1 MKNLMDKYPRVFDLL
16 SKAKKRLPHF
26 ASEYLFSG
34 TGYDLAI
41 KNNTDIL
48 KNIFL
53 TPKYVQGVVDPNL
66 KVNLFGDIYDAP
78 FGVAPVG
85 LTGLI
90 WPRAEKY
97 LAKMSVKNNI
107 PFTLS
112 TVACASIEDTAKHLN
127 GRGWF
132 QLYPPDDKSIRNDL
146 LKRAKNSNYKVLV
159 VTADIPASSRRERL
173 RLAGV
178 SVPPKNSLRT
188 FYHAAIRPS
197 WSFQTLTNGLPK
209 FGTMDQY
216 TDGNWHGTEKV
227 KAGFAGS
234 QMKRFLDWD
243 YLKEVKDIW
252 KGPVVLKGIMHSD
265 DAVKASRIV
274 DCIYLSNHGGRQLDL
289 APSPIQI
296 LPEVRRS
303 LKKDFPIIID
313 SGFYSGQDMCKA
325 IMLGANFVMTGRP
338 FFIGIA
344 ALGEIGAQHIHD
356 IIKDEIQNVM
366 EQVCCKDI
374 KSLPKEKLSINDN
387 FYLRDLN

>member
-1 MKNLMDKYPRVFDLL
+1 
-16 SKAKKRLPHF
+16 
-26 ASEYLFSG
+26 
-34 TGYDLAI
+34 
-41 KNNTDIL
+41 
-48 KNIFL
+48 
-53 TPKYVQGVVDPNL
+53 
-66 KVNLFGDIYDAP
+66 
-78 FGVAPVG
+78 
-85 LTGLI
+85 
-90 WPRAEKY
+90 
-97 LAKMSVKNNI
+97 MSVKNNI
-107 PFTLS
+107 PFALS
-112 TVACASIEDTAKHLN
+112 TVACASIEDTAKHLD

-132 QLYPPDDKSIRNDL
+132 QLYPPDNKSIRNDL
-146 LKRAKNSNYKVLV
+146 LKRAKSSNYKVLV

-178 SVPPKNSLRT
+178 SVPPKNNLRT

-216 TDGNWHGTEKV
+216 MDGNWHGTKKV

-265 DAVKASRIV
+265 DAVKASRII

-296 LPEVRRS
+296 LPEVRKS

-374 KSLPKEKLSINDN
+374 KSLPKEKLSINN
-387 FYLRDLN
+387 NYYLKDLN

>member
-1 MKNLMDKYPRVFDLL
+1 MKNLMDKYPRVLDLL
-16 SKAKKRLPHF
+16 PKAKKRLPHF

-41 KNNTDIL
+41 KNNTEIL

-53 TPKYVQGVVDPNL
+53 TPKYVQGVVEPNL

-107 PFTLS
+107 PFALS
-112 TVACASIEDTAKHLN
+112 TVACASIEDTAKHLD

-178 SVPPKNSLRT
+178 SVPPKNNLRT

-216 TDGNWHGTEKV
+216 MDGNWHGTKKV

-234 QMKRFLDWD
+234 QMKRFLD
-243 YLKEVKDIW
+243 
-252 KGPVVLKGIMHSD
+252 
-265 DAVKASRIV
+265 
-274 DCIYLSNHGGRQLDL
+274 LSL
-289 APSPIQI
+289 I
-296 LPEVRRS
+296 
-303 LKKDFPIIID
+303 
-313 SGFYSGQDMCKA
+313 
-325 IMLGANFVMTGRP
+325 
-338 FFIGIA
+338 
-344 ALGEIGAQHIHD
+344 HI
-356 IIKDEIQNVM
+356 
-366 EQVCCKDI
+366 
-374 KSLPKEKLSINDN
+374 
-387 FYLRDLN
+387 